1 MQQTKARNT
10 KMFVWN
16 GLLRFYR
23 NVMNFNSISE
33 KEIRDP
39 GSVEKKKEEKENR
52 HPLLLFLGFSTHVSL
67 LLDSNTCLKLEDEE
81 VYSLL
86 RMANSSYLLN
96 PLRALCST

>member
-1 MQQTKARNT
+1 MQQTKTRNT

-39 GSVEKKKEEKENR
+39 GSVEKKKEEKEN
-52 HPLLLFLGFSTHVSL
+52 
-67 LLDSNTCLKLEDEE
+67 
-81 VYSLL
+81 
-86 RMANSSYLLN
+86 
-96 PLRALCST
+96 